1 MHHAASQFGKPTGKG
16 CIMQSYFNVP
26 GKGKDKTP
34 KVEIDYTFR
43 KLINATYTPDELV
56 ILNKEANFL
65 QEK

>member
-1 MHHAASQFGKPTGKG
+1 
-16 CIMQSYFNVP
+16 MQSYFNVP

-34 KVEIDYTFR
+34 KVEIDYAFR